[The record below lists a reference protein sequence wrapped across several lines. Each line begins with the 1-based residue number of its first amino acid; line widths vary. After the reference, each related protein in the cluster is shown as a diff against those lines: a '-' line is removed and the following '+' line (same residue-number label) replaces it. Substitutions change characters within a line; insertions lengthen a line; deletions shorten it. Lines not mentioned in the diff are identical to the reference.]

1 MKLLVLVLCLLLN
14 DLVNAD
20 SFYAVKLNDSVF
32 PLPYE
37 LPELGKR
44 PADDFDWERYIS
56 DSKSDADR
64 AFRKRIARWEYGQA
78 VAGGGDSTTEHW
90 SRSRLAAEEFK
101 SKCDDLVRR
110 YRKKLEGEPEVLK
123 DLNAYIQQS
132 ERAIALQVKL
142 VGGSWGGSG
151 AKVAF
156 ARARMHGYLNYYRN
170 LEALGSSLHLQD
182 LSE

>member
-1 MKLLVLVLCLLLN
+1 
-14 DLVNAD
+14 
-20 SFYAVKLNDSVF
+20 
-32 PLPYE
+32 
-37 LPELGKR
+37 
-44 PADDFDWERYIS
+44 
-56 DSKSDADR
+56 
-64 AFRKRIARWEYGQA
+64 
-78 VAGGGDSTTEHW
+78 
-90 SRSRLAAEEFK
+90 
-101 SKCDDLVRR
+101 LVRR